1 MTAQQRMEG
10 LQAVLFDLDGTLI
23 DTVELILESFR
34 YTTKTVLGRE
44 IPDEELM
51 EFVGCPLVV
60 QMRGFDES
68 RADELVTVYREYNAL
83 VHDQLIKGYP
93 GVEASLAELRRR
105 EIPLGI
111 ITSKSHSVAQ
121 KGLDRFGLGEYFDVM
136 VAFDDVELHK
146 PDPHPLRVASDMM
159 GVDLSACIYLGDSP
173 HDMTAALAGDA
184 IAVAALWG
192 AFPRE
197 TVLRPGP
204 HYALERMPQLLE
216 LIDGNLDEFAA
227 ARFSSPAN

>member
-1 MTAQQRMEG
+1 MEG
-10 LQAVLFDLDGTLI
+10 LQAVLFDLDGTLV

-34 YTTKTVLGRE
+34 YTTRTVLERE
-44 IPDEELM
+44 IPDAELM

-60 QMRGFDES
+60 QMRGFDEQ

-83 VHDQLIKGYP
+83 VHDRLIKGYP
-93 GVEASLAELRRR
+93 GVETVLAELRRR
-105 EIPLGI
+105 DIPMGVV
-111 ITSKSHSVAQ
+111 TSKSRAVAK

-136 VAFDDVELHK
+136 IASDDVEIHK
-146 PDPHPLRVASDMM
+146 PDPHPLRVASGMM
-159 GVDLSACIYLGDSP
+159 GVDLSSCIYLGDSP

-197 TVLRPGP
+197 TVLKPGP

-216 LIDGNLDEFAA
+216 LIDGNLDEFVVNS
-227 ARFSSPAN
+227 FSSAAN